1 MLKYI
6 KLNGVNFENSQ
17 LEKVTITP
25 EGSALGSIPN
35 WQILS
40 DIERTQI
47 PLSSNV
53 DQKVSLNRVTGKMML
68 GQRNGGTP
76 PELITVSGN
85 DYIDVAGKF
94 LYFEPDV
101 NINPDDWTVYSVIVP
116 TSAGS
121 APYNFMWAGEGSDFN
136 EGELSLALGYSQTS
150 GSVFLREYGGL
161 SQFNNAGAS
170 RLTATAELVRDGNT
184 PALVIASFSIERGVT
199 LRVNGVEYRNAA
211 DKRPL
216 NAKLNSGEY
225 RCYRNFSGLQGPCGM
240 LSVDLAKTENTQYLK
255 SLEGFM
261 GSKYSVPIQSN

>member
-47 PLSSNV
+47 PLTSNV

-76 PELITVSGN
+76 PELVSVAGN
-85 DYIDVAGKF
+85 DYIDVTGKF

-101 NINPDDWTVYSVIVP
+101 NINPDEWTVYSVIVP
-116 TSAGS
+116 KSAGS

-161 SQFNNAGAS
+161 SQFNNVGDL
-170 RLTATAELVRDGNT
+170 RLTATAGLVRDGNT

-199 LRVNGVEYRNAA
+199 LRVNGIEYRNAT

-216 NAKLNSGEY
+216 NAKVNSGEY
-225 RCYRNFSGLQGPCGM
+225 RCYRSFSGLQGPCGM
-240 LSVDLAKTENTQYLK
+240 LGTDLTKPENTAYLLM
-255 SLEGFM
+255 LEKFM
-261 GSKYSVPIQSN
+261 FEKYQIAN